1 MILPP
6 RAERPTMYFVGV
18 TTTQSS
24 IMRIFPEWA
33 RLLGLGE
40 ARMRGIDLPIHAD
53 PQDYRQVVHF
63 IRHDPLSVGALVTTH
78 KIDLYEATR
87 DSFDWLDPY
96 ARMFGELS
104 CISKREGGLAGLALD
119 PVSAGLALEEFVPRG
134 FWREHRGEA
143 LLLGAGGSAIAIGAC
158 LLRREAGEDRPSR
171 LRVTNRSR
179 PRLEAIRRIFSA
191 LDPAVPVEYHL
202 AESPEDNDRILAG
215 LPPHSLVVNATGLG
229 KDRPGSP
236 LTDSAVFPEEGLVWE
251 LNYRGELR
259 FLRQARERQKERR
272 LRLEDGWM
280 YFIHG
285 WSLAIAEVFHLGRI
299 GGALLDRLRHC
310 SECVH

>member
-6 RAERPTMYFVGV
+6 RAARPTMYFIGV
-18 TTTQSS
+18 TTTELS

-40 ARMRGIDLPIHAD
+40 AELRGIDLPIHAD
-53 PQDYRQVVHF
+53 PEDYRQVVHF
-63 IRHDPLSVGALVTTH
+63 IRHDPLSLGALVTTH
-78 KIDLYEATR
+78 KIDLYAANR

-104 CISKREGGLAGLALD
+104 CISKREGRLAGLALD
-119 PVSAGLALEEFVPRG
+119 PVSAGLALERFVPRG
-134 FWREHRGEA
+134 FWREHGGEA
-143 LLLGAGGSAIAIGAC
+143 LILGAGGSAIAIGAC
-158 LLRREAGEDRPSR
+158 LLRREAGADRPAR

-179 PRLEAIRRIFSA
+179 PRLEAIRRILTA
-191 LDPAVPVEYHL
+191 LDPALPVEYHL
-202 AESPEDNDRILAG
+202 AESPEDNDRVLRE
-215 LPPHSLVVNATGLG
+215 LPPRSLVVNATGLG

-236 LTDSAVFPEEGLVWE
+236 LSDEAVFPEEGLVWE

-259 FLRQARERQKERR
+259 FLQQARARQEERR

-285 WSLAIAEVFHLGRI
+285 WSLAIAEVFHLGQI
-299 GGALLDRLRHC
+299 GGALLDRLRQC